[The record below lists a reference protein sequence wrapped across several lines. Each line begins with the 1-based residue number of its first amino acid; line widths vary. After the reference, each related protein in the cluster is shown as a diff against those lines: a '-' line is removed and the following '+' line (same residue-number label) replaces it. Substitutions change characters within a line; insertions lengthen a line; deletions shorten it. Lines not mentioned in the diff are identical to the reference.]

1 MPSCCTES
9 GSCHE
14 PLQELYDDVY
24 VTEGWDVSYT
34 PEFMGCCCSG
44 AYYFSA
50 VDLPDGL
57 SIDPQTGTISGT
69 LGYDFANQDNSPVI
83 LSSTI
88 RLHQQDSCAG
98 ETIEA
103 TGTIYWHIY
112 DNNRLPT
119 ASSFSLENRTD
130 SSRHSSP
137 RTKDLLEFTV
147 GQVSDPDGD
156 PVLVTIE
163 WQVNGQTVQT
173 TTGTE
178 SYFDLSVPDHG
189 DVGDT
194 ITVIVKLNDGSGDFE
209 VYSTTV
215 TVDNTPPVV
224 TSIVVEGE
232 QAFEDNVF
240 YFVEGQEATIRI
252 RVQDD
257 DLEQSPGRET
267 VRVSLAEGAL
277 PPGLEFEG
285 PDYVEVDETGE
296 AVIRGTIQPHGG
308 YQPTQYYLPRFRAW
322 DNAGSDALSPFVAL
336 AATDFRIT
344 EFYFKDLPANH
355 SSENRI
361 RIRRSATDV
370 TRFTMLVKGVGAAAD
385 GTSLYWTVFEDDT
398 LNNDELWFRRS
409 VTVSSS
415 EGDGSFTHEITFYL
429 FANGST
435 HIAGPDDDS
444 GEASPDGIYGRLERW
459 QTWYGFPDWQWLA
472 DTSNVLWLE
481 GVE

>member
-112 DNNRLPT
+112 DNNWLPT
-119 ASSFSLENRTD
+119 ASSFSLENLSD
-130 SSRHSSP
+130 SSRNSSP
-137 RTKDLLEFTV
+137 RTKDLLKVSV

-189 DVGDT
+189 DVGNT

-224 TSIVVEGE
+224 TSIVVEAE

-355 SSENRI
+355 SSQNRI
-361 RIRRSATDV
+361 TISASAANGTN
-370 TRFTMLVKGVGAAAD
+370 FTMVVKGVGAPNLSRKLRWSVLEDEWFGDDYLWERREITITSSAAD
-385 GTSLYWTVFEDDT
+385 GSFEMQI
-398 LNNDELWFRRS
+398 S
-409 VTVSSS
+409 
-415 EGDGSFTHEITFYL
+415 FYL
-429 FANGST
+429 FANRNKEICGPDGNSWESEPEEIYGLLEDVI
-435 HIAGPDDDS
+435 IAGRS
-444 GEASPDGIYGRLERW
+444 STATELKR
-459 QTWYGFPDWQWLA
+459 
-472 DTSNVLWLE
+472 TSNRLWVK
-481 GVE
+481 GVD